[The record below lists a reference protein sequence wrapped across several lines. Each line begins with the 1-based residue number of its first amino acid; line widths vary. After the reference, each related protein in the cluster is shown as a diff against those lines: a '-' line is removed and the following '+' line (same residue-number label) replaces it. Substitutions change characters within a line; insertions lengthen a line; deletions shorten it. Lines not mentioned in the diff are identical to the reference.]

1 MLAPRKVTC
10 PVREA
15 LGPGRTLWNHCV
27 TKEFNPN
34 EYTQVLFFP
43 IVNEVVEF
51 TFQLD
56 DDMRTRLWE
65 HTGTHTLRHTQRSIE
80 RHQTTQRM
88 SFCSPTCRQ
97 MLCPTLTLD
106 RPMGIGHFPVPLT
119 RKEGKAHPQAAQVA
133 LNTLCH
139 TIR

>member
-10 PVREA
+10 PVGEA

-65 HTGTHTLRHTQRSIE
+65 HTGTHTLRHA
-80 RHQTTQRM
+80 HTTIANIKHSSVSKQ
-88 SFCSPTCRQ
+88 SNLIP
-97 MLCPTLTLD
+97 
-106 RPMGIGHFPVPLT
+106 
-119 RKEGKAHPQAAQVA
+119 
-133 LNTLCH
+133 H
-139 TIR
+139 TKDIHIIQYILSGFNKKLQHTTSQEKI